1 MGKVACFYNF
11 HNYNHMENGVLPF
24 SFFSTYFIMYLKG
37 SQQPR
42 RHRHFGAH
50 SREKGGDSG
59 DKIAADGAVP
69 CRSVDGDELRV
80 EYLKKSDDLTVG
92 LVDGVLLVHDRD
104 AVKRRLVVEGGEPL
118 AGLEWMGRGHRWCL

>member
-1 MGKVACFYNF
+1 MGKVACFYNSQ
-11 HNYNHMENGVLPF
+11 NYNHMENGVLPF

-59 DKIAADGAVP
+59 DKIAAEGTVP
-69 CRSVDGDELRV
+69 CRSLDSDELRV
-80 EYLKKSDDLTVG
+80 EYLKKSDDLMVS
-92 LVDGVLLVHDRD
+92 LARCVFLVHDRD
-104 AVKRRLVVEGGEPL
+104 AVRRLVVGDGEPL
-118 AGLEWMGRGHRWCL
+118 AGF